1 MTSSGTSTHSGIHWD
16 GLLTTS
22 SLLYFHV
29 SIAMELGQPVKV
41 PIILCFLAD
50 SMVILHENALP
61 LSFDLSLLATLDL
74 GAHDNSNKSQ
84 VVSTYE
90 HIWWS
95 GHKLRD
101 LGTVTILDGSTLE
114 ACLNSYHL
122 KRSQSPASAGC
133 VHAGG
138 TGLSSG
144 TSLMAGISATLG
156 QIPQGPAPFIPA
168 QGTHSLATGVQGI
181 GISTAT
187 CSRMSLDIVT
197 CPC

>member
-1 MTSSGTSTHSGIHWD
+1 
-16 GLLTTS
+16 
-22 SLLYFHV
+22 
-29 SIAMELGQPVKV
+29 
-41 PIILCFLAD
+41 
-50 SMVILHENALP
+50 MVILHENALP

-95 GHKLRD
+95 GCKLRD

-168 QGTHSLATGVQGI
+168 QGTHSLATSVQV
-181 GISTAT
+181 AT
-187 CSRMSLDIVT
+187 SPPSHCYVAPLVATSPLSLLRRPSHCYVAPLVATSPLSLLRHPSHCYVAPLIT
-197 CPC
+197 TSPL